1 MLISYNYKVMKS
13 YFFDLNPFY
22 KEIAMAIAEDRLTTK
37 SLVKLD
43 KIDYAS
49 FVDSLDVKSLSE
61 MSSLATDFLG
71 DIDGYV
77 NNLFNNPI
85 LGAIHNLINEAIG
98 IFENVICCEYPS
110 LSVRLPSYKTSLNR
124 NLNMSWN
131 ISICGKSKT
140 INPIDTI
147 LSAIGFVQSNPG
159 ILSGDKD
166 AILRAVL
173 TSDLVR
179 KMNILGL
186 GTVIPDCIL
195 DKTGASLS
203 SYYSTRG
210 TGASLSTRRRLAN
223 LINKDKCARLVASQ
237 VGLFGALES
246 YNNSHLI
253 NMILEGDPT
262 KGSTYFY
269 ALLGMDQYRINNL
282 MGYSQSFTYTYSYQ
296 QTYTKLAVFSQAKS
310 AGLITDKD
318 KAYMSGKAS
327 DVLDALS
334 QDETKDKKLDVVLDT
349 LDMID
354 PTWNKDDLG
363 NTNLSV
369 TKDNET
375 MYELAKQ
382 KLQSSND
389 ATISIDIT
397 YEDII
402 TSDPTDLRVTEA
414 NPKKVN
420 VNKVFNNEIEAA
432 GYICNLEG
440 MEITADNLVS
450 VVMKLRLGR
459 GRTSVLV
466 LGKYTVIY
474 KEYLDL
480 DGVYETVLNTE
491 HHIAIINSFAS

>member
-1 MLISYNYKVMKS
+1 
-13 YFFDLNPFY
+13 
-22 KEIAMAIAEDRLTTK
+22 MAIAEDRLTTK

-49 FVDSLDVKSLSE
+49 YVDSLDVKSLSE
-61 MSSLATDFLG
+61 MSSLSTDFLG

-85 LGAIHNLINEAIG
+85 LNGVHNLINEAIG
-98 IFENVICCEYPS
+98 IFENVICCNYPS
-110 LSVRLPSYKTSLNR
+110 LSVRMPSYKSSLNR

-131 ISICGKSKT
+131 YNICNKSKSVS
-140 INPIDTI
+140 PIDTV
-147 LSAIGFVQSNPG
+147 LSAVSFVQSNPY
-159 ILSGDKD
+159 ILTGDKD

-173 TSDLVR
+173 TSDLVQ

-203 SYYSTRG
+203 NYYSNRG
-210 TGASLSTRRRLAN
+210 SGASLSTRRKLAN
-223 LINKDKCARLVASQ
+223 LINKDKCAKLVASQ
-237 VGLFGALES
+237 VGLFSALET

-262 KGSTYFY
+262 KGSTYFH
-269 ALLGMDQYRINNL
+269 ALLGLDQYRANNL

-296 QTYTKLAVFSQAKS
+296 QTYTKLEVFSRAKS
-310 AGLITDKD
+310 AGLITNKD

-334 QDETKDKKLDVVLDT
+334 QDESKDKKLDVVLDT

-354 PTWNKDDLG
+354 PTWNKDNEG
-363 NTNLSV
+363 NTNYSAI
-369 TKDNET
+369 KNNET

-382 KLQSSND
+382 KLQSVSD
-389 ATISIDIT
+389 ASISIDIS
-397 YEDII
+397 YYD
-402 TSDPTDLRVTEA
+402 D
-414 NPKKVN
+414 
-420 VNKVFNNEIEAA
+420 NKVAIVKDTFDNEIEAA

-440 MEITADNLVS
+440 MEITTDNLVS

-459 GRTSVLV
+459 GRTSVLI